1 MFKGR
6 TLLIATKHR
15 KEQVIA
21 PILEEALGVK
31 CVVSENIDT
40 DELGTFAGEVE
51 RMKSPLETARM
62 KCELAREK
70 DKFDLVLAS
79 EGSFGSHPQL
89 FFMKANE
96 EMLLLKDYQNQ
107 IELTVNE
114 IFTETN
120 FDAEMLSSEQE
131 LVEFAQKVQFPSHGL
146 ILRPS
151 KDNFTEMTKGII
163 DWQTLKIVFHNI
175 HQKYGC
181 VYAETDMRAMYNPT
195 RMKMI
200 GKTTQKLAEKAKS
213 LCPICSTPG
222 FGITGFHSG
231 LPCRVCGLPTSSIKT
246 VIWSCQKCS
255 YSSEQLYR
263 ENKPTEDPMYCDF
276 CNP

>member
-1 MFKGR
+1 MFEGR

-21 PILEEALGVK
+21 PILEKALGVK

-40 DELGTFAGEVE
+40 DLLGTFTGEVE
-51 RMKSPLETARM
+51 RTNSPLETARM

-70 DKFDLVLAS
+70 EKFDLILAS
-79 EGSFGSHPQL
+79 EGSFGLHPYL
-89 FFMKANE
+89 FFVKANE

-107 IELTVNE
+107 IEITVNE

-120 FDAEMLSSEQE
+120 FDGASIRSEQE
-131 LVEFAQKVQFPSHGL
+131 LIDFAQKVQFPSHGL

-151 KDNFTEMTKGII
+151 KDNFTEITKGII
-163 DWQTLKIVFHNI
+163 DWQTLKNVFHSI
-175 HQKYGC
+175 HHKYGF

-200 GKTTQKLAEKAKS
+200 EKMTQKLVEKAKS
-213 LCPICSTPG
+213 LCPICQTPG

-231 LPCRVCGLPTSSIKT
+231 LPCGVCGLPTRSIKM

-263 ENKPTEDPMYCDF
+263 ENQPTEDPMYCDF

>member
-1 MFKGR
+1 
-6 TLLIATKHR
+6 
-15 KEQVIA
+15 
-21 PILEEALGVK
+21 
-31 CVVSENIDT
+31 
-40 DELGTFAGEVE
+40 
-51 RMKSPLETARM
+51 
-62 KCELAREK
+62 LARKK

-89 FFMKANE
+89 FFIKANE
-96 EMLLLKDYQNQ
+96 EILLLKDYQNK
-107 IELTVNE
+107 IEITVNE

-120 FDAEMLSSEQE
+120 FDAQTLSSEQE

-163 DWQTLKIVFHNI
+163 DWQTLKNVFHTI
-175 HQKYGC
+175 HNKYGY
-181 VYAETDMRAMYNPT
+181 VYVETDMRAMYNPT

-200 GKTTQKLAEKAKS
+200 RKTTQKLLEKVKN
-213 LCPICSTPG
+213 LCPFCQTPG
-222 FGITGFHSG
+222 FAITGFHSG
-231 LPCRVCGLPTSSIKT
+231 LPCRVCGLPTRSIKT
-246 VIWSCQKCS
+246 VILSCQKCL

-263 ENKPTEDPMYCDF
+263 ENQTTEDPMYCDF

>member
-1 MFKGR
+1 MFEGR

-31 CVVSENIDT
+31 CVLSENIDT
-40 DELGTFAGEVE
+40 DVLGTFTGEVE
-51 RMKSPLETARM
+51 RTNSPLETARM

-70 DKFDLVLAS
+70 DKFDLILAS
-79 EGSFGSHPQL
+79 EGSFGLHPYL
-89 FFMKANE
+89 FFVIANE

-107 IELTVNE
+107 IEITVNE

-120 FDAEMLSSEQE
+120 FDGASIRSEQE
-131 LVEFAQKVQFPSHGL
+131 LIDFAQKVQFPSHGL

-151 KDNFTEMTKGII
+151 KDNFTLMTKGII
-163 DWQTLKIVFHNI
+163 DWQTLKNVFHSIYN
-175 HQKYGC
+175 KYGF
-181 VYAETDMRAMYNPT
+181 VYVETDMRAMYNPT

-200 GKTTQKLAEKAKS
+200 GETTQKLVEKAKS
-213 LCPICSTPG
+213 LCPICQTPG

-231 LPCRVCGLPTSSIKT
+231 LPCRICSMPTRSIKT
-246 VIWSCQKCS
+246 VILSCQKCL
-255 YSSEQLYR
+255 YHTEQIYR
-263 ENKPTEDPMYCDF
+263 ENEPTEDPMYCDF